1 MERNAR
7 FMENMEE
14 QKEPNSVVQSLDPTY
29 CHLKKRFLHP
39 ALNLFRDSILCNY
52 LQVFF
57 PNSHSFEER
66 TKCWLPTHSTY
77 LLANILADIIPKF
90 YIECFLTPRILP
102 SVLWCSFKRPSYS
115 KIKCSKETRVRALQ
129 AEGTNLIFC
138 FLGDGALKDCS

>member
-1 MERNAR
+1 MLCMERNAR

-52 LQVFF
+52 LQFFF

-66 TKCWLPTHSTY
+66 TKRWLPTHSTY
-77 LLANILADIIPKF
+77 LLARYNP
-90 YIECFLTPRILP
+90 E
-102 SVLWCSFKRPSYS
+102 VLH
-115 KIKCSKETRVRALQ
+115 
-129 AEGTNLIFC
+129 
-138 FLGDGALKDCS
+138 